1 MTNLEKYNKAFVKTL
16 KREEHE
22 LPKLKYR
29 GIAEWDSLGH
39 MNLMGELEN
48 IFDITM
54 STMDILE
61 FTSYEKGKEVLSRY
75 DVEID

>member
-1 MTNLEKYNKAFVKTL
+1 MKNLEKYNRAFVKIL
-16 KREEHE
+16 KQDEKE

-48 IFDITM
+48 LFDITM

-75 DVEID
+75 DVEIE